1 MFQVHSNLFS
11 LSKLIHHRVK
21 LAGGRDPGE
30 GGFFKGFVGNWIGH
44 LEHACGVRQVSYF
57 ISVRVVSKRCMLS
70 ESDTKINTDINV
82 PDYLFIVVT
91 IRLVSKM
98 VTKRHF
104 GVIFMGKSR
113 VPRCVAVVNSPFE
126 VQLWLGKR

>member
-1 MFQVHSNLFS
+1 
-11 LSKLIHHRVK
+11 
-21 LAGGRDPGE
+21 
-30 GGFFKGFVGNWIGH
+30 
-44 LEHACGVRQVSYF
+44 
-57 ISVRVVSKRCMLS
+57 MLS

-113 VPRCVAVVNSPFE
+113 VPRCVAVVNTPLE